1 MAKSII
7 AILEILEKDTKMT
20 LHKDTIFAELCSLS
34 ADQMEDMIEVL
45 HNSRIP
51 IYAPA
56 LLSWAED
63 ALLELRDEENEE

>member
-1 MAKSII
+1 
-7 AILEILEKDTKMT
+7 
-20 LHKDTIFAELCSLS
+20 
-34 ADQMEDMIEVL
+34 MEDMIEVL

>member
-1 MAKSII
+1 
-7 AILEILEKDTKMT
+7 MT

-63 ALLELRDEENEE
+63 ALLELRDEENEEWKIQFGFLVLVDITN